1 MVIDHH
7 NSVCDHQKASQNDQH
22 DRLMNT
28 EVLYI
33 YMFCFFS

>member
-1 MVIDHH
+1 MVSDRHE
-7 NSVCDHQKASQNDQH
+7 SVRDRRKASQNGQH

-33 YMFCFFS
+33 YIFHFFN